1 MSLLESKKSNPW
13 ISHVKEYQIANACSY
28 AEALK
33 LSKDSYK
40 KASPKKAE
48 DMCTE
53 TVDIESFKDTKKPLK
68 IVKVKSKPVDI
79 PEKSKP
85 IDIPE
90 KPKRVR
96 KVKAP
101 VESVVAELPQ

>member
-1 MSLLESKKSNPW
+1 
-13 ISHVKEYQIANACSY
+13 
-28 AEALK
+28 
-33 LSKDSYK
+33 
-40 KASPKKAE
+40 
-48 DMCTE
+48 MCTE

-68 IVKVKSKPVDI
+68 IVKVKSKPVDV

-101 VESVVAELPQ
+101 VESVVTESSQ

>member
-1 MSLLESKKSNPW
+1 
-13 ISHVKEYQIANACSY
+13 
-28 AEALK
+28 
-33 LSKDSYK
+33 
-40 KASPKKAE
+40 
-48 DMCTE
+48 MCTE
-53 TVDIESFKDTKKPLK
+53 AVDIESFKDTKKPLK
-68 IVKVKSKPVDI
+68 IVKVKPKPVDI

-101 VESVVAELPQ
+101 VESGVTESSQ